1 MSRLVTGEA
10 VALDLRPARLAS
22 RMLACVIDVVIE
34 LIGFALI
41 LWLLSLVP
49 LLGDADLGVAVV
61 LLTIVA
67 MLIGY
72 PVAFETLW
80 RGRTPGKAARGIR
93 VVRDDGGP
101 VRFRHALT
109 RALLNI
115 VERPG
120 LTMGSAAVICSLLS
134 RSGKRLGD
142 VLAGT
147 FVLQERIPKQH
158 LVPVQMP
165 PPLAAWA
172 ETLDLS
178 RLPDD
183 LALAARGF
191 LGRAA
196 QLRPDARERLGA
208 ELAAAVASYVSPAP
222 PPGAPGWAF
231 LAAVVAER
239 RRREGLRIGGPGSG
253 TPYAPSPWQPAAPS
267 PGWGPAPERPR
278 WGESAPA
285 TGAGPSVGPPP
296 VVGAG
301 PPDPGPPRVPSPPSP
316 QWGPAPVPPPAP
328 PAGAAQ
334 SAEPRSRAGST
345 TPAGPTARA
354 KPGARARGA
363 ASTAAPVERPDA
375 APEDGFAVPG

>member
-22 RMLACVIDVVIE
+22 RMLAGVIDVVIE
-34 LIGFALI
+34 LVGFGLL
-41 LWLLSLVP
+41 LWLLSTVP
-49 LLGDADLGVAVV
+49 LFADADLGGAAV
-61 LLTIVA
+61 LLVIVTV
-67 MLIGY
+67 LVGY

-80 RGRTPGKAARGIR
+80 RGRTPGKAALGIR

-101 VRFRHALT
+101 VRFRHALA
-109 RALLNI
+109 RGLLNV

-134 RSGKRLGD
+134 RQGKRLGD

-147 FVLQERIPKQH
+147 FVLQERIPRQH
-158 LVPVQMP
+158 VAPVHMP
-165 PPLAAWA
+165 PALASWA
-172 ETLDLS
+172 ATLDLS

-191 LGRAA
+191 LGRAT

-208 ELAAAVASYVSPAP
+208 ELATAVASYVSPAP
-222 PPGAPGWAF
+222 PPGTPGWAF

-239 RRREGLRIGGPGSG
+239 RRRDGLRMGTASGGG
-253 TPYAPSPWQPAAPS
+253 YAPSPWQAAAPS
-267 PGWGPAPERPR
+267 PGWGAAPDRPR

-285 TGAGPSVGPPP
+285 TGAGPPVGPPP

-301 PPDPGPPRVPSPPSP
+301 PPDPGPPRVPAPPSP
-316 QWGPAPVPPPAP
+316 QWGPAPVPPPVPPTAPAGSGPTDPAPAAGEAIGP
-328 PAGAAQ
+328 PADETASGAVAR
-334 SAEPRSRAGST
+334 EPAAAHE
-345 TPAGPTARA
+345 PAR
-354 KPGARARGA
+354 
-363 ASTAAPVERPDA
+363 
-375 APEDGFAVPG
+375 DGFALPG

>member
-22 RMLACVIDVVIE
+22 RMLAGVIDVAIE
-34 LIGFALI
+34 LAGFALV

-49 LLGDADLGVAVV
+49 LLGDAALGGAAV

-67 MLIGY
+67 MLVGY

-80 RGRTPGKAARGIR
+80 RGRTPGKAALGIR

-109 RALLNI
+109 RGLLNI

-120 LTMGSAAVICSLLS
+120 ITMGSAAVICSLLS

-147 FVLQERIPKQH
+147 FVLQERIPRQH
-158 LVPVQMP
+158 VVPVYMP
-165 PPLAAWA
+165 PALAAWA

-196 QLRPDARERLGA
+196 QLRPDARDRLGA
-208 ELAAAVASYVSPAP
+208 ELSAAVASYVSPGP
-222 PPGAPGWAF
+222 PPGTPGWAF

-239 RRREGLRIGGPGSG
+239 RRRDGVRIGGPGSA
-253 TPYAPSPWQPAAPS
+253 TPYPTSPWQPAAPS
-267 PGWGPAPERPR
+267 PGWGSAPDRPR

-285 TGAGPSVGPPP
+285 TGAGPPVGPPP

-316 QWGPAPVPPPAP
+316 QWGPAPVPPPTPPGQAAAEAAP
-328 PAGAAQ
+328 ASPATSAAPKGEPERAPADNPTDKPTDKPAGEPAAE
-334 SAEPRSRAGST
+334 S
-345 TPAGPTARA
+345 
-354 KPGARARGA
+354 
-363 ASTAAPVERPDA
+363 
-375 APEDGFAVPG
+375 GFALPG